1 MLNNLKLLILLGVL
15 TSLFLLVGYSV
26 GGKSGLIISLVV
38 ALATQGLAFWNSDK
52 IALSMN
58 QAQEVSE
65 GQAPEL
71 YEMTRALAQKA
82 ELPMPRL
89 YITPE
94 RLPNAFA
101 TGRDPEHSAV
111 AVTQGLLHNLSPDE
125 LEGVIAHELGHIKNR
140 DVFISTVAAILASAI
155 STLAQFSYF
164 FGGNREERGGVLPF
178 LISLVV
184 APFAAMIIQFA
195 ISRSR
200 EFMADATAIALTG
213 KPHGLA
219 NALRKL
225 ETISRQ
231 GYQPDSLQ
239 PAFSSLY
246 IANPFSG
253 NFLSEWMS
261 THPPIPK
268 RIERILGAG

>member
-1 MLNNLKLLILLGVL
+1 MVNNFKLLILLIAL
-15 TSLFLLVGYSV
+15 SSLFLFVGYSL
-26 GGKSGLIISLVV
+26 GGQTGLVISLIFAV
-38 ALATQGLAFWNSDK
+38 ATQGIAFWNSDK

-58 QAQEVSE
+58 QAQEVSKE
-65 GQAPEL
+65 EAPKLFEITEKL
-71 YEMTRALAQKA
+71 SEKA
-82 ELPMPRL
+82 GLPMPKV

-111 AVTQGLLHNLSPDE
+111 AVTQGLLSNLDEAE

-140 DVFISTVAAILASAI
+140 DVFISTIAAILASAI
-155 STLAQFSYF
+155 SMLAQFSYF
-164 FGGNREERGGVLPF
+164 LGGDRERGGMLPF
-178 LISLVV
+178 IVSLVV
-184 APFAAMIIQFA
+184 APFAAMIIQMA

-200 EFMADATAIALTG
+200 EYLADSTAVEITG
-213 KPHGLA
+213 NPNGLA
-219 NALRKL
+219 SALNKL
-225 ETISRQ
+225 EQISKA
-231 GYQPDSLQ
+231 GHQPDSLK

-253 NFLSEWMS
+253 DFFSSLLN

-268 RIERILGAG
+268 RIEKIMGNF

>member
-1 MLNNLKLLILLGVL
+1 MNNLKILFLLTVL
-15 TSLFLLVGYSV
+15 TSLFLLVGYTI
-26 GGKSGLIISLVV
+26 GGQTGLVISLIV

-58 QAQEVSE
+58 QAQAISQEQS
-65 GQAPEL
+65 PEL
-71 YEMTRALAQKA
+71 FEITQRLAKKA
-82 ELPMPRL
+82 GIPMPRL

-94 RLPNAFA
+94 VLPNAFA

-111 AVTQGLLHNLSPDE
+111 AVTRGLLENLSSDE

-140 DVFISTVAAILASAI
+140 DVFISTIAAVMASAI

-164 FGGNREERGGVLPF
+164 FGGNREERSGIVPF
-178 LISLVV
+178 LVSILV
-184 APFAAMIIQFA
+184 APFAAMIIQLA

-200 EFMADATAIALTG
+200 EFTADETAVQLTE

-219 NALRKL
+219 SALSKL
-225 ETISRQ
+225 ENISKSH
-231 GYQPDSLQ
+231 QPDSLQ

-246 IANPFSG
+246 ITNPFSG
-253 NFLSEWMS
+253 DFLSDWMS
-261 THPPIPK
+261 THPPISK
-268 RIERILGAG
+268 RIERILGG